1 MAAPV
6 VFFQRAYPSANA
18 VLLTG
23 PRPVLVDPGF
33 GADVPALETWLHQ
46 IGTSPDRLALVV
58 NTHFDC
64 DHAGANHALA
74 ERYRLPIAASSAEA
88 TLVNTRDPEACRARW
103 LHQPVEPYRVQQE
116 LRDGDWIDTGSH
128 RWQVV
133 ATPGHT
139 QGHISLHAQDS
150 GILVTGD
157 AVHGDDLGWI
167 DLRQSGVLDQAD
179 ATIARLAQLQIGIA
193 YSGHGGPTQAPA
205 AAFAVARRRLANWRD
220 APERM
225 AWHGVKRVFAYALM
239 IENGLTEA
247 ESLPYLR
254 RCPWFHDYAAHP
266 FALAPDEFATL
277 MLAEM
282 LRSRAARWDGNRLVA
297 TAGFTAPAPGWA
309 TAPTEIA
316 SWPP

>member
-1 MAAPV
+1 VAAAL
-6 VFFQRAYPSANA
+6 FFQRAYPSANA

-33 GADVPALETWLHQ
+33 GADAPALEAWLHQ
-46 IGTSPDRLALVV
+46 SGTPPETLALIV

-74 ERYRLPIAASSAEA
+74 TRYNLPIAASAAEA
-88 TLVNTRDPEACRARW
+88 ALVNARDPEACRARW
-103 LHQPVEPYRVQQE
+103 LHQPIEPYQAQYD
-116 LRDGDWIDTGSH
+116 LRDGEWIDTGTQ
-128 RWQVV
+128 RWQVL

-139 QGHISLHAQDS
+139 QGHISLYAPEP

-157 AVHGDDLGWI
+157 SVHDDDLGWI
-167 DLRQSGVLDQAD
+167 DPRQPDILSQAD
-179 ATIARLAQLQIGIA
+179 ATIACLAQRPIAIA
-193 YSGHGGPTQAPA
+193 YSGHGGPTRDPA
-205 AAFAVARRRLANWRD
+205 TAFATARRRLAVWRD

-239 IENGLTEA
+239 IENGLLDA
-247 ESLPYLR
+247 DIRPYLQ
-254 RCPWFHDYAAHP
+254 RCPWFHDYAAAP
-266 FALAPDEFATL
+266 FALPPDDFAAL

-282 LRSRAARWDGNRLVA
+282 LRSRAARWDGARLVA
-297 TAGFTAPAPGWA
+297 GAPFTAPPPGWA

-316 SWPP
+316 SWPR